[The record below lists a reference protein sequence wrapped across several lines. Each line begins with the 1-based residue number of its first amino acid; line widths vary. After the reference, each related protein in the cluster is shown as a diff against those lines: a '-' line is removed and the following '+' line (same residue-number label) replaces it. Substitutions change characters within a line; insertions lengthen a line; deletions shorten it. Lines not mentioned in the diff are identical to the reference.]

1 MNSLTQKQLQDP
13 GPTFSQPANLHLF
26 SANTVKPWKEEE
38 SLSQGPG
45 GEEEK
50 VIARQGALIEE
61 KL

>member
-13 GPTFSQPANLHLF
+13 GPIFSQPANLHLF
-26 SANTVKPWKEEE
+26 SANTVKPQREEE
-38 SLSQGPG
+38 SLSQGLG